1 MRGLRDYIITNDI
14 LFNIF
19 LDEPNNQFLYRDEG
33 LTEELGTVEP
43 FNHKVYKVLS
53 TRMINDRL
61 FGFIKGKREIGWVN
75 LESSYYVYNK
85 TNEIV
90 FLKEGANIQ
99 NELNIKYNF
108 TKSFTEDIQKK
119 YLTSKG
125 LINYNDEFYELLYK
139 KERFVGFMKS
149 SDLDVGYNVEYEV
162 TLPRDKELFVDSQFK
177 TKVNNENDIYKLL
190 MIFPNKSIGKVEC
203 ENKKFWVDLKYVDD
217 VELNK
222 ILSTLE

>member
-1 MRGLRDYIITNDI
+1 
-14 LFNIF
+14 
-19 LDEPNNQFLYRDEG
+19 
-33 LTEELGTVEP
+33 
-43 FNHKVYKVLS
+43 
-53 TRMINDRL
+53 
-61 FGFIKGKREIGWVN
+61 
-75 LESSYYVYNK
+75 

-222 ILSTLE
+222 ILSTLETYNPTENAEINDLINNFLNERKKSKKLLISLVKDKINNGVEGYTESVDNPSRVNERYQNLKNSKLGKLQIKYWNMRKKWGK